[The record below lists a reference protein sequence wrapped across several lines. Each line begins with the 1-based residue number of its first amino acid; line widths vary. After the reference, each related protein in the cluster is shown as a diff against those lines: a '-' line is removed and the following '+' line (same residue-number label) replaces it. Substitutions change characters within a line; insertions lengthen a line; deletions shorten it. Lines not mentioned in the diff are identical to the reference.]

1 MIPGLW
7 CQESGLLLVHTLSLA
22 ARTFLSIYV
31 ASLEGHIVKH
41 IVRRD
46 AQSFMFMLL
55 RYVANSKF
63 PHIYGVVKNILFF
76 RSELVLLVFA
86 L

>member
-7 CQESGLLLVHTLSLA
+7 CKESGLLLVHTLSLA

-55 RYVANSKF
+55 RYVLMTNSKF
-63 PHIYGVVKNILFF
+63 SPPVIKNRLIIIPH
-76 RSELVLLVFA
+76 
-86 L
+86 

>member
-1 MIPGLW
+1 MLGKIFVCYQLEKLLRVMIPGLW
-7 CQESGLLLVHTLSLA
+7 CKESGLLVVHTLSLA

-55 RYVANSKF
+55 R
-63 PHIYGVVKNILFF
+63 
-76 RSELVLLVFA
+76 
-86 L
+86 